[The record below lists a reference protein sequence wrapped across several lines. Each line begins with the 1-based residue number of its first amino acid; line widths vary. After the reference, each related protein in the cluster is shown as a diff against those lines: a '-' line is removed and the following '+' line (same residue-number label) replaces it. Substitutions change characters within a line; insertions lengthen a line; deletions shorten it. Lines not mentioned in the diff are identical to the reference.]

1 MSAAA
6 ANNYDAIIIGAGHNG
21 LTNATYLAKAGLNV
35 VVLEKND
42 YIGGAAVTRELQE
55 GWFYS
60 SCSYV
65 CSMMRQAIHRDLD
78 LGQHGLLLVPY
89 LGNVN
94 FGDSDERLFSYH
106 DEEAAHHELKRHS
119 PHDADAMHR
128 FQTDLTRYSQFIR
141 KTLLRTPPDPTS
153 FRPRDIAELLYLGK
167 QMWRLGEKEIYE
179 YVRFFTMSAAEYL
192 EDYFEND
199 LIKAA
204 MASPGIIGTALGVYS
219 PGSAYILLH
228 HVMGDVDGSIGAWGL
243 ARGGMGA
250 ISNAIASALEEQGG
264 EIRTNAGVQQ
274 VLVKNG
280 KAVGVV
286 LESGDEL
293 KARIVVSNLDAKRT
307 FTKVMDKNDLPD
319 GIYDKARNFK
329 IRGSS
334 GKVNIALSGMPK
346 FTGVPDNR
354 YLNRGGQGFCGSL
367 ETMERAYDCWKRGR
381 WSDDPFIESV
391 IPSAWDPTVAPPGKH
406 WMSNFV
412 QYCPA
417 ELADGPWTPEKRDQ
431 FGQSVINKIEKYS
444 PGFKDLIVHMEVR
457 TPHEIENEVGLT
469 EGNIF
474 QGELTI
480 DQLFFNRPFPGY
492 AQYRMPVKNLYMCGS
507 STHPGGGVSATCGA
521 NAAREILIDL
531 KRPNTVPEDDFYD
544 E

>member
-1 MSAAA
+1 VK
-6 ANNYDAIIIGAGHNG
+6 NYDAIVIGAGHNG
-21 LTNATYLAKAGLNV
+21 LTNAAYLARAGLNV

-42 YIGGAAVTRELQE
+42 YIGGAAVSRELHE
-55 GWFYS
+55 GWTYS
-60 SCSYV
+60 NCSYV

-78 LGQHGLLLVPY
+78 LSRHGLILVPY
-89 LGNVN
+89 LGTVN
-94 FGDSDERLFSYH
+94 FGDNDERLFAYH
-106 DEEAAHHELKRHS
+106 DEEAAHLELKRHS

-128 FQTDLTRYSQFIR
+128 FQADLTRYSHLIR
-141 KTLLRTPPDPTS
+141 KTLLRTPPDPAS
-153 FRPRDIAELLYLGK
+153 FRLRDVGEFLFLAK
-167 QMWRLGEKEIYE
+167 QFWSLGEKEIYE

-204 MASPGIIGTALGVYS
+204 MASPGIIGTALGVCS
-219 PGSAYILLH
+219 PGSSYILLH

-250 ISNAIASALEEQGG
+250 ISSAIAGALQANDG
-264 EIRTNAGVQQ
+264 EIRTEAGVHQ
-274 VLVKNG
+274 VLVENR

-286 LESGDEL
+286 LEDGEEIR
-293 KARIVVSNLDAKRT
+293 ARIVVSNLDARRT
-307 FTKVMDKNDLPD
+307 FTQIMDENDLPE
-319 GIYDKARNFK
+319 GIYEKARNFK

-334 GKVNIALSGMPK
+334 GKVNIALSELPK

-354 YLNRGGQGFCGSL
+354 YVNRGGQGFTGSL

-381 WSDDPFIESV
+381 WSDDPFVESV

-412 QYCPA
+412 QYCPP
-417 ELADGPWTPEKRDQ
+417 ELADGPWTPERRDQ
-431 FGQSVINKIEKYS
+431 FGRSVIDKIERYS

-457 TPHEIENEVGLT
+457 TPHEIEQEIGLT

-492 AQYRMPVKNLYMCGS
+492 GQYRMPVKNLYMCGS
-507 STHPGGGVSATCGA
+507 STHPGGGVSAACGA

-531 KRPNTVPEDDFYD
+531 KRTNTVPEDDFHD

>member
-1 MSAAA
+1 MKS
-6 ANNYDAIIIGAGHNG
+6 YDAIIIGAGHNG
-21 LTNATYLAKAGLNV
+21 LANGAYLAKAGLDV
-35 VVLEKND
+35 VVVEKND
-42 YIGGAAVTRELQE
+42 YVGGASVSRELHE
-55 GWFYS
+55 GWTYS
-60 SCSYV
+60 NASYV
-65 CSMMRQAIHRDLD
+65 CSMLRQAIHRDLD
-78 LGQHGLLLVPY
+78 LSRHGLILVPY
-89 LGNVN
+89 LGTVN
-94 FGDSDERLFSYH
+94 FGDDGQTLISYQN
-106 DEEAAHHELKRHS
+106 EEAAYLELKRHS
-119 PHDADAMHR
+119 PHDADSMHR
-128 FQTDLTRYSQFIR
+128 FQTDLARYAQFIR
-141 KTLLRTPPDPTS
+141 KTLMRTPPDPTS
-153 FRPRDIAELLYLGK
+153 FRPRDIRELLFLGRK
-167 QMWRLGEKEIYE
+167 FWALGEKEMYE
-179 YVRFFTMSAAEYL
+179 YVRFFTMSAADFL

-204 MASPGIIGTALGVYS
+204 MASAGIIGTALGVYS

-243 ARGGMGA
+243 PRGGMGA
-250 ISNAIASALEEQGG
+250 ISDAIAGALQQHGG

-280 KAVGVV
+280 KAVGVA
-286 LESGDEL
+286 LESGEEL
-293 KARIVVSNLDAKRT
+293 HARIVVSNLDAKRT
-307 FTKVMDKNDLPD
+307 FTQIMDRNDLPP
-319 GIYDKARNFK
+319 GIYEKAKNFK

-346 FTGVPDNR
+346 FTGLPDNR
-354 YLNRGGQGFCGSL
+354 YINRGGQGFTGSL
-367 ETMERAYDCWKRGR
+367 ETMERGYDCWKHGR
-381 WSDDPFIESV
+381 WSDDPFVESV
-391 IPSAWDPTVAPPGKH
+391 IPSAWDPTVAPPGQH

-412 QYCPA
+412 QYCPPA
-417 ELADGPWTPEKRDQ
+417 MADGPWTPEKRDL
-431 FGQSVINKIEKYS
+431 FGKSVVDKIERYS

-457 TPHEIENEVGLT
+457 TPHELEKEIGLT

-480 DQLFFNRPFPGY
+480 DQLLFNRPFPGY

-531 KRPNTVPEDDFYD
+531 KRPNSVPEDDFYD

>member
-1 MSAAA
+1 MKD
-6 ANNYDAIIIGAGHNG
+6 YDAIIIGAGHNG
-21 LTNATYLAKAGLNV
+21 LTNAAYLAKAGLNV
-35 VVLEKND
+35 VVVEKND
-42 YIGGAAVTRELQE
+42 YIGGATVSREMHE
-55 GWFYS
+55 GWTYS

-65 CSMMRQAIHRDLD
+65 CSMMRQALHRDLD
-78 LGQHGLLLVPY
+78 LSRHGLLLVPY
-89 LGNVN
+89 LGTVN
-94 FGDSDERLFSYH
+94 FGDDGQTLVAYH
-106 DEEAAHHELKRHS
+106 NEEAAHLELKRHS

-128 FQTDLTRYSQFIR
+128 FQADLARYSQFIR

-153 FRPRDIAELLYLGK
+153 FRPRDIRELLFLAR
-167 QMWRLGEKEIYE
+167 QFWALGEKEIYE

-192 EDYFEND
+192 EGYFEND

-219 PGSAYILLH
+219 PGSSYILLH
-228 HVMGDVDGSIGAWGL
+228 HVMGDVDGNVGAWGL

-250 ISNAIASALEEQGG
+250 ISNAIAGALQEHGG

-274 VLVKNG
+274 VLVENR

-286 LESGDEL
+286 LENGDEIR
-293 KARIVVSNLDAKRT
+293 ARIVVSNLDAKRT
-307 FTKVMDKNDLPD
+307 FTRIMDRKDLPP
-319 GIYDKARNFK
+319 GIYEKAMNFK

-334 GKVNIALSGMPK
+334 GKVNIALSALPK
-346 FTGVPDNR
+346 FTGVPGNR
-354 YLNRGGQGFCGSL
+354 YIDRGGQGFTGSL

-417 ELADGPWTPEKRDQ
+417 KLADGPWTPEKRDQ
-431 FGQSVINKIEKYS
+431 FGQTVVDKIERYS

-457 TPHEIENEVGLT
+457 TPHEMEEEIGLT

-474 QGELTI
+474 QGELTM
-480 DQLFFNRPFPGY
+480 DQLLFNRPFPGY

-521 NAAREILIDL
+521 NAAREILLDL
-531 KRPNTVPEDDFYD
+531 KRPNTVPRDDCYD

>member
-1 MSAAA
+1 MKH
-6 ANNYDAIIIGAGHNG
+6 YDAVIIGAGHNG
-21 LTNATYLAKAGLNV
+21 LTNAAYLAKAGLDV
-35 VVLEKND
+35 VVVEKND
-42 YIGGAAVTRELQE
+42 YIGGAAVSRELE
-55 GWFYS
+55 KGWIYS
-60 SCSYV
+60 NCSYV
-65 CSMMRQAIHRDLD
+65 CSMMRQAVHRDLD
-78 LGQHGLLLVPY
+78 LGRHGLLLVPY
-89 LGNVN
+89 LGTVN
-94 FGDSDERLFSYH
+94 FGDDDERLFSYH

-141 KTLLRTPPDPTS
+141 KTLLRTPPDPAS
-153 FRPRDIAELLYLGK
+153 FKPRDLMEFLYLGK
-167 QMWRLGEKEIYE
+167 QMWAMGEKEIYE

-199 LIKAA
+199 MIKAA

-250 ISNAIASALEEQGG
+250 ISKAIASALQENGG
-264 EIRTNAGVQQ
+264 EIQTGSGVQQ
-274 VLVKNG
+274 VLVKGG
-280 KAVGVV
+280 KASGVV
-286 LESGDEL
+286 LENGD
-293 KARIVVSNLDAKRT
+293 KISARIVVSNLDAKRT
-307 FTKVMDKNDLPD
+307 FTQIMDKNDLPD
-319 GIYDKARNFK
+319 GIYDKASNFK

-334 GKVNIALSGMPK
+334 GKVNIALSGLPR
-346 FTGVPDNR
+346 FTGVPENR
-354 YLNRGGQGFCGSL
+354 YLNRGGQAFTGSL

-391 IPSAWDPTVAPPGKH
+391 IPSAWDPTVAPAGKH
-406 WMSNFV
+406 WMSNFI
-412 QYCPA
+412 QYCPPQ
-417 ELADGPWTPEKRDQ
+417 LADGPWTPEKRDA
-431 FGQSVINKIEKYS
+431 FGQTVIDKIERYS

-457 TPHEIENEVGLT
+457 TPHEIEEEVGLT

-492 AQYRMPVKNLYMCGS
+492 AQYRMPVKNMYMCGS
-507 STHPGGGVSATCGA
+507 STHPGGGVSAACGA
-521 NAAREILIDL
+521 NAAREILMDL
-531 KRPNTVPEDDFYD
+531 GKANTVPEDDFYD

>member
-1 MSAAA
+1 MKD
-6 ANNYDAIIIGAGHNG
+6 YDAIIIGAGHNG
-21 LTNATYLAKAGLNV
+21 LTNAAYLAKAGLNV
-35 VVLEKND
+35 VVVEKND
-42 YIGGAAVTRELQE
+42 YIGGAAVSREIHE
-55 GWFYS
+55 GWIYS

-65 CSMMRQAIHRDLD
+65 CSMMRQALHRDLD
-78 LGQHGLLLVPY
+78 LGRHGLLLVPY
-89 LGNVN
+89 LGTVN
-94 FGDSDERLFSYH
+94 FGDDGQTLISYH
-106 DEEAAHHELKRHS
+106 DEEVANLELKRHS

-128 FQTDLTRYSQFIR
+128 FQTDLSRYSQLIR

-153 FRPRDIAELLYLGK
+153 FRPRDIRELLFLAK
-167 QMWRLGEKEIYE
+167 QFWALGEREIYE

-199 LIKAA
+199 MIKAA

-219 PGSAYILLH
+219 PGSSYILLH

-250 ISNAIASALEEQGG
+250 ISNAIAGALQEHGG
-264 EIRTNAGVQQ
+264 EIRTNSGVQQ
-274 VLVKNG
+274 VLVKNR

-286 LESGDEL
+286 LENGDEI

-307 FTKVMDKNDLPD
+307 FTKIMDRNDLPP
-319 GIYDKARNFK
+319 GIYEKAKNFK

-334 GKVNIALSGMPK
+334 GKVNIALSALPK
-346 FTGVPDNR
+346 FTGVPNNR
-354 YLNRGGQGFCGSL
+354 YIDRGGQGFTGSL
-367 ETMERAYDCWKRGR
+367 ETMERAYDCWKHGR

-391 IPSAWDPTVAPPGKH
+391 IPSAWDPTVAPAGKH

-412 QYCPA
+412 QYCPPKLA
-417 ELADGPWTPEKRDQ
+417 EGPWTAEKRDQ
-431 FGQSVINKIEKYS
+431 FGQTVVDKIERYS

-457 TPHEIENEVGLT
+457 TPHEIEQEIGLT

-480 DQLFFNRPFPGY
+480 DQLLFNRPFPGY

-521 NAAREILIDL
+521 NAAREILLDL
-531 KRPNTVPEDDFYD
+531 KRPNTVPEDDCYD

>member
-1 MSAAA
+1 MSR
-6 ANNYDAIIIGAGHNG
+6 YDAIIIGAGHNG
-21 LTNATYLAKAGLNV
+21 LTNAAYLAKAGLNV
-35 VVLEKND
+35 LVVEKND
-42 YIGGAAVTRELQE
+42 YIGGAAVSRELQK
-55 GWFYS
+55 GWVYS
-60 SCSYV
+60 NCSYV
-65 CSMMRQAIHRDLD
+65 CSMMRQAIHRDLN
-78 LGQHGLLLVPY
+78 LSRHGLLLVPY
-89 LGNVN
+89 LGTVN
-94 FGDSDERLFSYH
+94 FGDGDERLFAYH
-106 DEEAAHHELKRHS
+106 DEEAAHLELKRHS

-128 FQTDLTRYSQFIR
+128 FNTDLGRYAQLIR

-153 FRPRDIAELLYLGK
+153 FKPRDIKELLFLAK
-167 QMWRLGEKEIYE
+167 QFWKLGEKEIYE

-204 MASPGIIGTALGVYS
+204 MASPGIIGTALGVQS
-219 PGSAYILLH
+219 PGSSYILLH

-250 ISNAIASALEEQGG
+250 ISTAIASALKEHGG

-274 VLVKNG
+274 IRVRNG
-280 KAVGVV
+280 KAVGVI
-286 LESGDEL
+286 LDNGDEL
-293 KARIVVSNLDAKRT
+293 DAGIVVSNLDAKRT
-307 FTKVMDKNDLPD
+307 FTKIMDPADLPE
-319 GIYDKARNFK
+319 GIHDKAKNFK

-334 GKVNIALSGMPK
+334 GKVNIALDAMPK
-346 FTGVPDNR
+346 FTHVPENR
-354 YLNRGGQGFCGSL
+354 YLARGGQGFNGSL
-367 ETMERAYDCWKRGR
+367 ETMERAYDCWKHGR

-391 IPSAWDPTVAPPGKH
+391 IPSAWDPTVAPVGKH

-412 QYCPA
+412 QYCPP

-431 FGQSVINKIEKYS
+431 FGQTVVDKIERYS

-457 TPHEIENEVGLT
+457 TPHEIEQEVGLT

-480 DQLFFNRPFPGY
+480 DQLLFNRPFPGY
-492 AQYRMPVKNLYMCGS
+492 AQYRMPVRNMYMCGS
-507 STHPGGGVSATCGA
+507 STHPGGGVSSACGA
-521 NAAREILIDL
+521 NAAREILMDL
-531 KRPNTVPEDDFYD
+531 KRPNTVPDDDFYD

>member
-1 MSAAA
+1 MKD
-6 ANNYDAIIIGAGHNG
+6 YDAIIIGAGHNG
-21 LTNATYLAKAGLNV
+21 LTNAAYLAKAGLNV
-35 VVLEKND
+35 VVVEKND
-42 YIGGAAVTRELQE
+42 YIGGAAVSREMHE
-55 GWFYS
+55 GWIYS

-65 CSMMRQAIHRDLD
+65 CSMMRQALHRDLD
-78 LGQHGLLLVPY
+78 LSRHGLLLVPY
-89 LGNVN
+89 LGTVI
-94 FGDSDERLFSYH
+94 FGDDGKTLTSYH
-106 DEEAAHHELKRHS
+106 DAEAAHLELKRHS

-128 FQTDLTRYSQFIR
+128 FQTDLARYSQLIR

-153 FRPRDIAELLYLGK
+153 FRPRDIRELLFLAK
-167 QMWRLGEKEIYE
+167 EFWALGEKEIYE

-192 EDYFEND
+192 DDYFEND
-199 LIKAA
+199 LIKSA

-219 PGSAYILLH
+219 PGSSYVLLH

-250 ISNAIASALEEQGG
+250 ISDAIAGALQEHGG

-274 VLVKNG
+274 VLVENR

-286 LESGDEL
+286 LENGDEIR
-293 KARIVVSNLDAKRT
+293 ARIVVSNLDAKRT
-307 FTKVMDKNDLPD
+307 FTQIMDKNDLPP
-319 GIYDKARNFK
+319 GIYEKAKNFK

-334 GKVNIALSGMPK
+334 GKVNIALSGLPK
-346 FTGVPDNR
+346 FTGVPNNR
-354 YLNRGGQGFCGSL
+354 YINCGGQTFTGSL
-367 ETMERAYDCWKRGR
+367 ETMERAYDCWKHGR
-381 WSDDPFIESV
+381 WSDDPFLESV

-412 QYCPA
+412 QYCPP
-417 ELADGPWTPEKRDQ
+417 ELADGPWTPEKREQ
-431 FGQSVINKIEKYS
+431 FGQTVVDKIERYS

-457 TPHEIENEVGLT
+457 TPQDIEQEIGLT

-480 DQLFFNRPFPGY
+480 DQLLFNRPFPGY

-507 STHPGGGVSATCGA
+507 STHPGGGVSAACGA
-521 NAAREILIDL
+521 NAAREILMDL
-531 KRPNTVPEDDFYD
+531 KRPNTVPMDDCYD